1 MSQARPWDVPTF
13 RGIKGGPGK
22 DAEETDFNWKRKNNH
37 KTRQSLA
44 FLSLPMGSN
53 NKTTDK
59 ETFHSCVRRVFQ
71 CLPTASL
78 KLWDTRDTRSLA
90 LVPPLL
96 LQTMSACPLGGSCVE
111 IALPAGAKRLLWG
124 QTLGLCLSAVS
135 WMNTC
140 VFVTVGRAEGNTKSS
155 L

>member
-37 KTRQSLA
+37 ETRQSLA
-44 FLSLPMGSN
+44 FLSLPIGSN

-59 ETFHSCVRRVFQ
+59 ETFHSCVRWVFQ

-78 KLWDTRDTRSLA
+78 KLSDTRDTRSLA

-96 LQTMSACPLGGSCVE
+96 LQTVSACPLGGSCIE
-111 IALPAGAKRLLWG
+111 IALPAGAKHLPWR
-124 QTLGLCLSAVS
+124 QTLGLCLCGVMDEHQCLCDRGQS
-135 WMNTC
+135 
-140 VFVTVGRAEGNTKSS
+140 
-155 L
+155 